1 MTITGWIAVL
11 ALLLAA
17 LGLALRNYRVYLQTA
32 RRVHELAGAL
42 EAEFDHHE
50 GRDRLTWRVGRDQF
64 ELSLHRTAL
73 AKIEKLKLVLRNGRD
88 RPTCRLV
95 RRATKVEQPAV
106 SPHVLGHPRF
116 DAVGRIIGITNPGV
130 RERLLDGG
138 RADNVVRLFK
148 QGFDEIELGGKS
160 VTASR
165 QLPFDPEILDEAAV
179 VGDWVR
185 LLGEL

>member
-1 MTITGWIAVL
+1 M
-11 ALLLAA
+11 
-17 LGLALRNYRVYLQTA
+17 
-32 RRVHELAGAL
+32 
-42 EAEFDHHE
+42 
-50 GRDRLTWRVGRDQF
+50 
-64 ELSLHRTAL
+64 
-73 AKIEKLKLVLRNGRD
+73 
-88 RPTCRLV
+88 
-95 RRATKVEQPAV
+95 
-106 SPHVLGHPRF
+106 GHPRF